1 MSTFRLTNKK
11 YAYRCWSIGVFF
23 IILSFGQKRIFA
35 DISVKNTEISSK
47 PLEISVE
54 IWYNTITTNLARF
67 VMVSYNKLWKRLIDL
82 NMKKKELKEITGIG
96 STTLTKLSNDE
107 PVSMDVMIKICSAL
121 KCNIGDVMDVIV

>member
-1 MSTFRLTNKK
+1 MLV
-11 YAYRCWSIGVFF
+11 YRRIF
-23 IILSFGQKRIFA
+23 IILSFGQKRVFA